1 VSRSRAQT
9 AASAG
14 RFRRSLIGTVA
25 VLIALLLHGGA
36 WQVWQEM
43 ALEEAQPAAM
53 QRLQASYTTMVALS
67 AAPLGVAR
75 PTVPAPARAVPRA
88 TRPASGAADLARIEI
103 ESTPPVVAVALPAS
117 ESEPTASGVLA
128 ASASASAAVQT
139 AVAEAAEAAASAS
152 EPAASQPKPFTWP
165 PSTRLN
171 YRLLGNYRGQVD
183 GSAQVE
189 WLHQG
194 ERYQV
199 HLDIAIGPSFAPLV
213 SRRTSSEG
221 RLNATGLVPQLYE
234 QETRALLASPR
245 RAVVRFDERETL
257 LANGKRVQ
265 TPADVQD
272 VASQFIQLIYL
283 YTTRPELRQRGQTV
297 EFGLALPN
305 RIDRWSY
312 EAGDVS
318 PQQTAAGTIEALHVK
333 PRRAADPG
341 DITAEMWLAPRL
353 QWLPVRIR
361 MQQDAETYLDL
372 TLERLP
378 EQASP

>member
-1 VSRSRAQT
+1 MSGPRAQT
-9 AASAG
+9 AGSAV
-14 RFRRSLIGTVA
+14 RFRRSLIGTLA

-43 ALEEAQPAAM
+43 ALEQAQPAAM

-67 AAPLGVAR
+67 AAPQVVAR
-75 PTVPAPARAVPRA
+75 PAAAPARVAPRA
-88 TRPASGAADLARIEI
+88 ARRASEADDLARVEI
-103 ESTPPVVAVALPAS
+103 EATPPVVAVALPAS
-117 ESEPTASGVLA
+117 ESESSEPI
-128 ASASASAAVQT
+128 ASAAVAGVEPAAAAST
-139 AVAEAAEAAASAS
+139 SEATAEAASAP

-171 YRLLGNYRGQVD
+171 YRLIGNYRGQVD

-189 WLHQG
+189 WLRQG

-221 RLNATGLVPQLYE
+221 RLTATGLVPQLYE
-234 QETRALLASPR
+234 QETRALLATPR

-257 LANGKRVQ
+257 LANGRRVQ

-283 YTTRPELRQRGQTV
+283 YTTRPELREPGQTV

-312 EAGDVS
+312 ESGGVS

-341 DITAEMWLAPRL
+341 DITAEMWLAPRM

>member
-1 VSRSRAQT
+1 VRL
-9 AASAG
+9 
-14 RFRRSLIGTVA
+14 RRSLIWPLA

-36 WQVWQEM
+36 WQVWHDL
-43 ALEEAQPAAM
+43 ALEQVQPAAM
-53 QRLQASYTTMVALS
+53 QRLQASYTTMVALT
-67 AAPLGVAR
+67 AAPQAVSR
-75 PTVPAPARAVPRA
+75 PAAPSHRAAPRS
-88 TRPASGAADLARIEI
+88 TRPASGADDLDRVEI
-103 ESTPPVVAVALPAS
+103 AATPPVVAVALPAS
-117 ESEPTASGVLA
+117 ESLVPLPPVEPASPVSAPA
-128 ASASASAAVQT
+128 AVEPVASAASTPVEPPD
-139 AVAEAAEAAASAS
+139 VPASA
-152 EPAASQPKPFTWP
+152 PRAFTWP

-171 YRLLGNYRGQVD
+171 YRLIGNYRGQVD

-341 DITAEMWLAPRL
+341 DITVEMWLAPRL

>member
-1 VSRSRAQT
+1 
-9 AASAG
+9 
-14 RFRRSLIGTVA
+14 
-25 VLIALLLHGGA
+25 
-36 WQVWQEM
+36 M
-43 ALEEAQPAAM
+43 
-53 QRLQASYTTMVALS
+53 
-67 AAPLGVAR
+67 
-75 PTVPAPARAVPRA
+75 
-88 TRPASGAADLARIEI
+88 
-103 ESTPPVVAVALPAS
+103 VAVALPAS
-117 ESEPTASGVLA
+117 ESESSEPI
-128 ASASASAAVQT
+128 ASAAVAGVEPAAAAST
-139 AVAEAAEAAASAS
+139 SEATAEAASAP

-171 YRLLGNYRGQVD
+171 YRLIGNYRGQVD

-189 WLHQG
+189 WLRQG

-213 SRRTSSEG
+213 TRRTSSEG
-221 RLNATGLVPQLYE
+221 RLTATGLVPQLYE
-234 QETRALLASPR
+234 QETRALLATPR

-257 LANGKRVQ
+257 LANGRRVQ

-283 YTTRPELRQRGQTV
+283 YTTRPELREPGQTV
-297 EFGLALPN
+297 DFGLALPN

-312 EAGDVS
+312 ESGGVS